1 MNSPHFDIQIERK
14 AKLSL
19 ARTLSLSIPAQPSGS
34 PRRSPRTTTNLKIYC
49 ALCLSPLLGGP
60 VRPAP
65 SEFDGG
71 VLALVRIWHGM
82 KGTGR
87 RLHPFTPS
95 SNCGILQL
103 TLQDV
108 KRSPCVT
115 PDVTTRQQ
123 LRLYSY
129 GSSRSGRIM
138 REESEN
144 DQFHLRP
151 SPLSSAPH
159 EARTL

>member
-1 MNSPHFDIQIERK
+1 MLYSPTFVT
-14 AKLSL
+14 SL
-19 ARTLSLSIPAQPSGS
+19 GLLLLRAVPEP
-34 PRRSPRTTTNLKIYC
+34 P
-49 ALCLSPLLGGP
+49 LGGP
-60 VRPAP
+60 VLPAP

-71 VLALVRIWHGM
+71 GLALVWIWHGM

-95 SNCGILQL
+95 SNCGNLQL

-123 LRLYSY
+123 LRLLRLLVRLPRRQVSEQVDFQ
-129 GSSRSGRIM
+129 SRILQIFAVFFAFV
-138 REESEN
+138 N
-144 DQFHLRP
+144 HL
-151 SPLSSAPH
+151 A
-159 EARTL
+159 EI

>member
-1 MNSPHFDIQIERK
+1 M
-14 AKLSL
+14 
-19 ARTLSLSIPAQPSGS
+19 
-34 PRRSPRTTTNLKIYC
+34 
-49 ALCLSPLLGGP
+49 
-60 VRPAP
+60 RPAP

-129 GSSRSGRIM
+129 GSSGSGRIM

-144 DQFHLRP
+144 DCFHLRP

>member
-1 MNSPHFDIQIERK
+1 M
-14 AKLSL
+14 
-19 ARTLSLSIPAQPSGS
+19 
-34 PRRSPRTTTNLKIYC
+34 
-49 ALCLSPLLGGP
+49 GGP

-95 SNCGILQL
+95 SNCGILQQ
-103 TLQDV
+103 TLQDA

-123 LRLYSY
+123 LRLLRLVVLVDFET
-129 GSSRSGRIM
+129 GKGAKMTIPIAALPFEHRI
-138 REESEN
+138 
-144 DQFHLRP
+144 P
-151 SPLSSAPH
+151 VAK
-159 EARTL
+159 

>member
-1 MNSPHFDIQIERK
+1 M
-14 AKLSL
+14 
-19 ARTLSLSIPAQPSGS
+19 
-34 PRRSPRTTTNLKIYC
+34 
-49 ALCLSPLLGGP
+49 GGP

-103 TLQDV
+103 TLQDEASIANLV
-108 KRSPCVT
+108 QKG
-115 PDVTTRQQ
+115 TTLPQ
-123 LRLYSY
+123 
-129 GSSRSGRIM
+129 
-138 REESEN
+138 
-144 DQFHLRP
+144 
-151 SPLSSAPH
+151 
-159 EARTL
+159 

>member
-1 MNSPHFDIQIERK
+1 M
-14 AKLSL
+14 
-19 ARTLSLSIPAQPSGS
+19 GS
-34 PRRSPRTTTNLKIYC
+34 
-49 ALCLSPLLGGP
+49 P

-103 TLQDV
+103 ALQDA

-123 LRLYSY
+123 LRL
-129 GSSRSGRIM
+129 
-138 REESEN
+138 
-144 DQFHLRP
+144 LRLVLLVDFETGKGAKMTIP
-151 SPLSSAPH
+151 IAKFRLFWQNLRNFEKNSKKFSNF
-159 EARTL
+159 

>member
-1 MNSPHFDIQIERK
+1 M
-14 AKLSL
+14 
-19 ARTLSLSIPAQPSGS
+19 
-34 PRRSPRTTTNLKIYC
+34 
-49 ALCLSPLLGGP
+49 
-60 VRPAP
+60 RPAP

-129 GSSRSGRIM
+129 GSCGSGRIM
-138 REESEN
+138 KEGGEN
-144 DQFHLRP
+144 DHFHSRP

>member
-1 MNSPHFDIQIERK
+1 M
-14 AKLSL
+14 
-19 ARTLSLSIPAQPSGS
+19 
-34 PRRSPRTTTNLKIYC
+34 
-49 ALCLSPLLGGP
+49 
-60 VRPAP
+60 RPAP

-129 GSSRSGRIM
+129 GSSGSGGIM

-144 DQFHLRP
+144 DCFRLRV
-151 SPLSSAPH
+151 
-159 EARTL
+159 